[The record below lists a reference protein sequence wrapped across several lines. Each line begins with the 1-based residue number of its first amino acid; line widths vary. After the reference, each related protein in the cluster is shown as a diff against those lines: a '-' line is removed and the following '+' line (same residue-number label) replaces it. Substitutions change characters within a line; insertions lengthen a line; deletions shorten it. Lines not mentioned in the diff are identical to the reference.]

1 MVRFDSVNIHINK
14 TSCIRVLRMK
24 EHFTLRYTASEDN
37 DTVIELD
44 MSFDN
49 PNDEMLVQRMRDWLN
64 AIGKNNVNVNVKD
77 INEVC

>member
-1 MVRFDSVNIHINK
+1 
-14 TSCIRVLRMK
+14 MK